1 MAQASVSSHV
11 DVAAHTEVTL
21 RRRHLRMLAAMEV
34 AGDDLL
40 TLLTPTQQRELVTSE
55 QRLVPLCLAAS
66 TASINKSTKWQAAM
80 AKHLCLPGADGFA
93 QRDGG
98 GPLRRSELSAGAGG
112 QSPGKPVIASPA
124 SGGPIAGSLFTT
136 PKTRSIAVAAGGYGG
151 VAAAATTPV
160 SGAVFHGF
168 AARGVGTVN
177 GGEDAGNVEN
187 AHRKYARWRLRHGE
201 AKPCLYL

>member
-40 TLLTPTQQRELVTSE
+40 TLLTPTQQREL
-55 QRLVPLCLAAS
+55 
-66 TASINKSTKWQAAM
+66 AAM